1 MNICVIG
8 TGYVGLVAGTCFA
21 DSGNDVIC
29 VDIDAKKIERLEKGE
44 IPIYEPGLEELVKR
58 NTKEGRLRF
67 TTDISYAV
75 KESLICFIAVGT
87 PPGEDGSADLKHV
100 LDTARG
106 IARAMDGYRIIVN
119 KSTVPVGTA
128 DKVKDAIK
136 EELGR
141 RGKDYNFDV
150 VSNPEFLKEGAA
162 IDDFTKPDRVVIG
175 TNSAHAAEIMKELYS
190 PFMRKTDRLIVMDVR
205 SAEMTKYAANAMLAT
220 KISFINEMAN
230 LCGLVGADID
240 DVRRGIG
247 TDSRIGFEF
256 LFPGVGY
263 GGSCFPKDVQA
274 IITTAGEYDYDM
286 KILKSV
292 EEVNSRQ
299 KGLIVDKILKYFGA
313 RGKPVPASTKQGGQG
328 AKVSKTDS
336 RLQTQDSRPLEGKVI
351 GIWGLSF
358 KPKTDDMREAP
369 SITIINRLLDAG
381 ARIKVYDP
389 EAMTE
394 AVKIFGNRVEYL
406 KDNYEAAKDTDAL
419 VVITEWNEFRRPNF
433 EKMRKLMKTPVIFDG
448 RNIYDPIEMRNL
460 GFIYYGIGRV

>member
-29 VDIDAKKIERLEKGE
+29 VDIDATKIEKLNRGE

-67 TTDISYAV
+67 TTDLSYGV
-75 KESLICFIAVGT
+75 KRSLICFIAVGT
-87 PPGEDGSADLKHV
+87 PPGGDGSADLKYV
-100 LDTARG
+100 LEAARN
-106 IARAMDGYRIIVN
+106 IAGAMDGYRIIVN

-128 DKVKDAIK
+128 DKVKAAIQEDFDK
-136 EELGR
+136 RSKKYE
-141 RGKDYNFDV
+141 FDV

-162 IDDFTKPDRVVIG
+162 IDDFMKPDRVVIG
-175 TNSAHAAEIMKELYS
+175 TEGEKAKEVMRELYE
-190 PFMRKTDRLIVMDVR
+190 PFVRTGKPILFMDIK

-230 LCGLVGADID
+230 LCGLVGANID
-240 DVRRGIG
+240 DVRKGIG

-274 IITTAGEYDYDM
+274 IITTAGEYGYDM

-292 EEVNSRQ
+292 EYVNYRQ
-299 KGLIVDKILKYFGA
+299 KGVIVDKMLKYFEA
-313 RGKPVPASTKQGGQG
+313 RGKGQG
-328 AKVSKTDS
+328 AKGK
-336 RLQTQDSRPLEGKVI
+336 PLEGNII

-358 KPKTDDMREAP
+358 KPRTDDMREAP

-381 ARIKVYDP
+381 ARIKAHDP

-394 AVKIFGNRVEYL
+394 AMKIFGNKVEYL
-406 KDNYEAAKDTDAL
+406 KDNYEVVKDTDAL

-433 EKMRKLMKTPVIFDG
+433 EKMRKFMRTPVIFDG
-448 RNIYDPIEMRNL
+448 RNIYDPDEMRGM
-460 GFIYYGIGRV
+460 GFTYYGIGRV